1 VRAVVQRVREAKVE
15 VGAEVVADIGAGLL
29 VLVGVGVEDGSADAV
44 ELARRIVHL
53 RIFPDDEGKM
63 NLSVLDA
70 GGTVALVSQFTLFG
84 DARKGRRPYFG
95 GAAAPEIAAPLIDK
109 VAGAIDALGV
119 DVQCGRFQA
128 HMQVSLTND
137 GPVTILLDT
146 QKTF

>member
-1 VRAVVQRVREAKVE
+1 MRAVVQRVREAKVE

>member
-1 VRAVVQRVREAKVE
+1 MRAVIQRVREAKIE
-15 VGAEVVADIGAGLL
+15 VAAEVVAEVGPGLL
-29 VLVGVGVEDGSADAV
+29 VLVGVGVEDGSDDAA
-44 ELARRIVHL
+44 ELARRIAHL

-70 GGTVALVSQFTLFG
+70 GGAVALVSQFTLFG

-95 GAAAPEIAAPLIDK
+95 GAAAPEIAAPLIDE
-109 VAGAIDALGV
+109 VAGAIRSFGV
-119 DVQCGRFQA
+119 DVQCGRFQT

-146 QKTF
+146 QKNF

>member
-1 VRAVVQRVREAKVE
+1 MRAVVQRVREAKVE
-15 VGAEVVADIGAGLL
+15 VGAEVVAEIGAGLL

>member
-15 VGAEVVADIGAGLL
+15 VGAEVVAEIGAGLL

>member
-15 VGAEVVADIGAGLL
+15 VGAEVVADMGPGLL
-29 VLVGVGVEDGSADAV
+29 VLVGVGGEDGSGDAA

-70 GGTVALVSQFTLFG
+70 GGAVALVSQFTLFG

-95 GAAAPEIAAPLIDK
+95 GAAAPEIAAALIDK
-109 VAGAIDALGV
+109 VADVIRSLGV